1 MKIVP
6 VRHPGRWVA
15 SAVIL
20 VLAAMLINTMFFSH
34 VTRGGVREGRYQWGV
49 VGKYLFAA
57 PIFRGI
63 VVTLELTV
71 IAMVV
76 GIAQLAAVRL
86 GVDLHLVLP
95 GHPRAGPDHLLV

>member
-1 MKIVP
+1 MTDPTVRPSPGGGGGGGGRSNPKIVP

-15 SAVIL
+15 SAAIL
-20 VLAAMLINTMFFSH
+20 VLAAMLINTLFFSH

-71 IAMVV
+71 LAMVV
-76 GIAQLAAVRL
+76 GIEI
-86 GVDLHLVLP
+86 G
-95 GHPRAGPDHLLV
+95 RAHV